1 LSQRLNNLC
10 KLVDALE
17 SQDSF
22 ASQLLIFSADNL
34 VQKRFQ
40 NDMSINNSTVEILQ
54 DQQWVSIPWRKLQV
68 GDIVKVSLSLL

>member
-1 LSQRLNNLC
+1 LSQRLNNLF